1 MKRLIISIII
11 LLLMVVAM
19 SSCYPSRKAQ
29 SDLRGLMLLDNL
41 QLKKNRAFYS
51 KHNSKTR
58 KEAFRKYRKSNRNL

>member
-19 SSCYPSRKAQ
+19 TGCYPGRKAQ

-51 KHNSKTR
+51 KHNTKTR
-58 KEAFRKYRKSNRNL
+58 KEAFRKYRKNNRNL